1 MKIELHGHEKAAGIY
16 AIRNRAD
23 GRVYIG
29 ETQRFDKRAAHHR
42 RTLGYGTHT
51 NAPMQID
58 HARGAVLDFEVL
70 AVIDDVETRVAVEK
84 ATIGALAGPDCYNV
98 RKGAQPYRR
107 RKWTLGHEARANI
120 ARGAT
125 GRRHSE
131 ATRAKMSVAKKGRP
145 PSVAC
150 LEAARRAK
158 LGSTMPAET
167 RAKIGAAHVGK
178 KHPNRRPHPPITE
191 ETRAKLRAAML
202 GNTNGKR
209 KEK

>member
-84 ATIGALAGPDCYNV
+84 
-98 RKGAQPYRR
+98 
-107 RKWTLGHEARANI
+107 